1 MISTES
7 LTPQPGKAVTPQ
19 NRLADR
25 RTVALLGA
33 FCLFLSTIEY
43 MIPKP
48 LPFMRIGIAN
58 LPLMLAL
65 DIFPLPTFVLL
76 VGIKILGQALITGT
90 LFSYIFLFS
99 LAGTALSAA
108 AMYALRRL
116 GARRISFVG
125 VGTAGALISNLTQLA
140 LAWIFIFGRSARY
153 IAPPFLAMGLITGV
167 ALGLFCEY
175 FTVRSQWYAA
185 RIKRSYEP

>member
-1 MISTES
+1 M
-7 LTPQPGKAVTPQ
+7 
-19 NRLADR
+19 DR
-25 RTVALLGA
+25 RTAALLGA

-65 DIFPLPTFVLL
+65 DIFPLPAFALL

-99 LAGTALSAA
+99 LAGTALSALS
-108 AMYALRRL
+108 MYGLRL
-116 GARRISFVG
+116 SFGARRISFVG
-125 VGTAGALISNLTQLA
+125 VGTAGALISNLTQLI
-140 LAWIFIFGRSARY
+140 LAWVFIFGKSARY
-153 IAPPFLAMGLITGV
+153 IAPPFLAMDGPFKSDGGSIHRRT
-167 ALGLFCEY
+167 ALGRGGDRC
-175 FTVRSQWYAA
+175 
-185 RIKRSYEP
+185 P